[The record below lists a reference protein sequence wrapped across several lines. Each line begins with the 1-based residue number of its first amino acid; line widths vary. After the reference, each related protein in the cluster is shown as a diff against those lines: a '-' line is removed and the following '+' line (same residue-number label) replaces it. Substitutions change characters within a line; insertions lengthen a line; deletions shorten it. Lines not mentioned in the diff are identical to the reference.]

1 MDVSVSVH
9 PLKMIEVINYKCDL
23 VNYSYGEATHWPNSG

>member
-1 MDVSVSVH
+1 MCCFSFH
-9 PLKMIEVINYKCDL
+9 LLLKMIEVIKYKCDL